1 MCAVLAIENGGFAD
15 DRNDFGSGDGRM
27 EVHALR
33 GGERDFADTDAD
45 ERVLGVLQGPGPAR
59 QDADAGS
66 AGGGL
71 DAGLASPAAPVPGV
85 SDAPVPRAV
94 APAATPVPPAPAATM
109 GLQGHTGPVSA
120 PEPTVAPIPTG
131 ADIRAILCAFSWPC
145 DQALRVA
152 QCESSLQ
159 PGAVGNGSIGV
170 MQIQVYWHVDKVGR
184 VVGRSV
190 GEAEAT
196 QLLLDPVVNVA
207 VAYSI
212 WAEQG
217 WRPWSC
223 PAS

>member
-59 QDADAGS
+59 GDTGAGSEAVNASLPADA
-66 AGGGL
+66 
-71 DAGLASPAAPVPGV
+71 PVLGV
-85 SDAPVPRAV
+85 SDTPVPRAV
-94 APAATPVPPAPAATM
+94 APSAPPVPPPAPTM

-159 PGAVGNGSIGV
+159 PGAIGNGSIGV